1 MLYGTDLLE
10 VLSGRRSFIQSLRIV
25 MRVVRCNPKSVR
37 SQDDSNSTAGDAMDM
52 DEVMAKQQSE
62 ASHGGWMSFSWSL
75 DGRDHERPEEHAYAG
90 VATFKIVAVDG
101 S

>member
-1 MLYGTDLLE
+1 MLYGTDLSK

-37 SQDDSNSTAGDAMDM
+37 SQDDSNSTAGDAMD
-52 DEVMAKQQSE
+52 EVMAEQQSE

-75 DGRDHERPEEHAYAG
+75 DGRDHDAQRNTHMRVSLP
-90 VATFKIVAVDG
+90 
-101 S
+101 SRSLQ